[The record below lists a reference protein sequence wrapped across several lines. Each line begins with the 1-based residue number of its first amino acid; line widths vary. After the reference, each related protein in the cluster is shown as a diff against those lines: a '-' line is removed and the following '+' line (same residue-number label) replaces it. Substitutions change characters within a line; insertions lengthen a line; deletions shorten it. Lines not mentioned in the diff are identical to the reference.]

1 MRDYSIVA
9 TALVYVLQIIDAN
22 VFAFMYDFEVS
33 DDISMSVE
41 PAVLTPDNAY
51 AMRTPS
57 SFGGNAVGMKVGFR
71 F

>member
-1 MRDYSIVA
+1 M
-9 TALVYVLQIIDAN
+9 YVLQIIDAN

-33 DDISMSVE
+33 DDLSMSVE
-41 PAVLTPDNAY
+41 PAVIAPDNAY

-57 SFGGNAVGMKVGFR
+57 NSYTGGNAVGMKIGFR

>member
-1 MRDYSIVA
+1 
-9 TALVYVLQIIDAN
+9 
-22 VFAFMYDFEVS
+22 MYDFEVS

-41 PAVLTPDNAY
+41 PAVLAPDNVY

-57 SFGGNAVGMKVGFR
+57 SYGGNAVGMKIGFR

>member
-1 MRDYSIVA
+1 M
-9 TALVYVLQIIDAN
+9 YVLQIIDAN

-41 PAVLTPDNAY
+41 PTVLAPDNVY

-57 SFGGNAVGMKVGFR
+57 SYGGNAVGMKIGLR